1 MAPSASRH
9 VKRKR
14 PETTAAET
22 RADTARVLVVDDDE
36 RNLQAI
42 SVVLED
48 VAEIVLARSGEEA
61 LRCLLKDEFAV
72 ILLDVLMPGLDGYE
86 TAQIIRQR
94 EQSKRTPIIFLT
106 AINKEDAHM
115 LRGYDAGAVDYVF
128 KPVDPFMIKS
138 KVVVFVELFQKTREI
153 QRKAAFEKQL
163 MEENLREKSERLVI
177 EQALRKS
184 EERQEAILRSLPIC
198 FHSRAATPPY
208 GAHFVSDAVERL
220 TGFPPERLTSDPEFG
235 LSRVHPEDLPRLME
249 TLHGTREAGSYTC
262 EFRWRCADGTYRN
275 FLDHGVMSTEA
286 DGSTPEI
293 FGTLLDI
300 TERRELEDQLM
311 HSQRLDAVGK
321 LTGGI
326 AHDFNNLLAAVLS
339 GLGLLERRGQ
349 LNPES
354 TQIVH
359 MMRHA
364 AKQGADLVDRMLAF
378 SRKQRL
384 RPDVV
389 QLSKFGETMNS
400 LVAPV
405 LGGLNR
411 FDWKTEDSVWPVYVD
426 AAQFEL
432 AMMNLIFNA
441 RDAMPSGGT
450 ILVRAANRSVPQ
462 SRDGMEAGDYV
473 SLTVEDTGVGIPP
486 ELRAKVL
493 EPFFTTKDVGKGTGL
508 GLSMVYGFARQSG
521 GSLKIGSEVGKGTCI
536 EIWLPRAAAK
546 HLSMQSEMA
555 VSAET
560 LARRDYSKR
569 PVILLVDDSASLR
582 EITAQVLEDSNFEV
596 IAVGGGVE
604 AIEALKLEPER
615 YDLIVTDFAM
625 PSVTGIDVI
634 KSARAL
640 RSDWPAIIISGYA
653 GEAEIATRP
662 DDVALIRKPFTDD
675 QLLSAVDVALHG
687 QTEARR
693 ASLGAATKLN

>member
-1 MAPSASRH
+1 MATSALRQ

-14 PETTAAET
+14 QDTTST
-22 RADTARVLVVDDDE
+22 THQDVSARVLVVDDDE

-42 SVVLED
+42 KGVLED
-48 VAEIVLARSGEEA
+48 VAEIVCARSGEEA

-72 ILLDVLMPGLDGYE
+72 ILLDVLMPGIDGYE

-115 LRGYDAGAVDYVF
+115 LRGYDAGAVDFVF

-138 KVVVFVELFQKTREI
+138 KVAIFVELFVKTREI
-153 QRKAAFEKQL
+153 QQKAAFQQQL
-163 MEENLREKSERLVI
+163 MEENLREKSERLAV

-198 FHSRAATPPY
+198 FHSRAATPPF
-208 GAHFVSDAVERL
+208 GAHFVSQAVKRL
-220 TGFPPERLTSDPEFG
+220 TGFEPERLTNDPEFG

-249 TLHGTREAGSYTC
+249 TLHGAREAGSYTC
-262 EFRWRCADGTYRN
+262 EFRWLCADGTYRS

-286 DGSTPEI
+286 DGRTPELV
-293 FGTLLDI
+293 GTLLDI
-300 TERRELEDQLM
+300 TERRQLEDQLM

-349 LNPES
+349 LTAES
-354 TQIVH
+354 TRIVH

-384 RPDVV
+384 KPDVV
-389 QLSKFGETMNS
+389 QLSRFGETMES
-400 LVAPV
+400 LLAPV
-405 LGGLNR
+405 LGGLVR
-411 FDWKTEDSVWPVYVD
+411 FDWATEDSVWPVYVD

-441 RDAMPSGGT
+441 RDAMPSGGS

-462 SRDGMEAGDYV
+462 SRDGLEAGDYV
-473 SLTVEDTGVGIPP
+473 SLTVEDTGAGIPP
-486 ELRAKVL
+486 ELLAKVL

-521 GSLKIGSEVGKGTCI
+521 GSLTVNSEVGRGTCI
-536 EIWLPRAAAK
+536 EIWLPRAAEG
-546 HLSMQSEMA
+546 HVSPQQHMS
-555 VSAET
+555 VSAKTAE
-560 LARRDYSKR
+560 RRKYSKR

-596 IAVGGGVE
+596 ISLGGGVE
-604 AIEALKLEPER
+604 AIAALKLEPER

-625 PSVTGIDVI
+625 PIVTGIDVI
-634 KSARAL
+634 RSARVL

-653 GEAEIATRP
+653 GDSDIATRP

-675 QLLSAVDVALHG
+675 QLIQAVEVALG
-687 QTEARR
+687 ESWNLSETPTRNA
-693 ASLGAATKLN
+693 GAAP